1 MMYEVEFYYD
11 RNGKS
16 EIVEYLDRLQEKS
29 ATGKNYRV
37 NRDKILA
44 YIIALKQ
51 YGTRIGQ
58 PVVKHIDGSLWEL
71 RPLAN
76 RIFFFYWKE
85 NRFVLLHHFIKK
97 TQKTPPQEIIQAR
110 AKMQDFIERNGV

>member
-1 MMYEVEFYYD
+1 MYEVEFYYD
-11 RNGKS
+11 RNDKS
-16 EIVEYLDRLQEKS
+16 EIVEYLDELGKKGQTSKS
-29 ATGKNYRV
+29 ERV

-58 PVVKHIDGSLWEL
+58 PIVKHIDGSLWEL

-76 RIFFFYWKE
+76 RIFFFYWKD
-85 NRFVLLHHFIKK
+85 NKFILLHHFIKK
-97 TQKTPPQEIIQAR
+97 TQKTPPREIEQAR
-110 AKMQDFIERNGV
+110 AKMKDFIERFGE